1 MNRAIFLR
9 CLIVILILIC
19 LVLVIVSIRYFPA
32 DIRVRMGENR
42 AIFNEN
48 GPKMLGKIA
57 GGVKSRKLGL
67 PWCIGP
73 DRSKPENLVY
83 FDGLEEGLEKGF
95 TKAKR
100 CIPD

>member
-1 MNRAIFLR
+1 MAVGSGILSIKYFL
-9 CLIVILILIC
+9 
-19 LVLVIVSIRYFPA
+19 A
-32 DIRVRMGENR
+32 DIKVEMGENR

-67 PWCIGP
+67 PWCVGA
-73 DRSKPENLVY
+73 DRSKPENLQ
-83 FDGLEEGLEKGF
+83 FFNSLEAGLEKGF